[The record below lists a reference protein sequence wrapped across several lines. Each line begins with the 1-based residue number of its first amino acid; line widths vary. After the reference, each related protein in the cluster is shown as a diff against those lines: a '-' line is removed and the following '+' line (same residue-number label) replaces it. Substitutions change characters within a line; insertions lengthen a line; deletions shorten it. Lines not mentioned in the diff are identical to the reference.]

1 MNINLR
7 SPYHI
12 TVTDANLTSCLIEL
26 YVYTGTQTADRGI
39 AKYTLETIAYNNTVT
54 FEISELVRDY
64 LDITFDGTYTS
75 QTVWVDYQI
84 TKYILESPTTP
95 NEIVKL
101 IGFDGYGYFED
112 GVNPQLDNIG
122 LLQSNNIILNLL
134 GEDVTVAVDQTI
146 IDAVSYW
153 NDTTLLQQ
161 YTILETTE
169 SDDSIRYFSYPN
181 ATFIRFSYGDDDSF
195 DVKITNIEECKH
207 TPYKITFI
215 NKFGAKQNIWFF
227 KKSNLD
233 LTTTKEE
240 YKSNI
245 LNNGTYDISN
255 HQKRILKKQGNEK
268 LVLNTGFVDEQMNE
282 VFRQLMLSEQVWL
295 DIDNKVLPINI
306 INSSFAYKTSLNDG
320 LINYTINCEFAFDK
334 INNIK

>member
-26 YVYTGTQTADRGI
+26 YVYTGTQTADRGV

-112 GVNPQLDNIG
+112 GVNPQLDNA
-122 LLQSNNIILNLL
+122 LLQSNTIDYVLSGQPYVVPVNSNETIDVKFYLNDVLQNTVLAPDTLESSELILYAS
-134 GEDVTVAVDQTI
+134 ETAIDKAI
-146 IDAVSYW
+146 ID
-153 NDTTLLQQ
+153 NGITTT
-161 YTILETTE
+161 TI
-169 SDDSIRYFSYPN
+169 
-181 ATFIRFSYGDDDSF
+181 
-195 DVKITNIEECKH
+195 KINTVEECKH

>member
-1 MNINLR
+1 
-7 SPYHI
+7 
-12 TVTDANLTSCLIEL
+12 
-26 YVYTGTQTADRGI
+26 
-39 AKYTLETIAYNNTVT
+39 
-54 FEISELVRDY
+54 
-64 LDITFDGTYTS
+64 
-75 QTVWVDYQI
+75 
-84 TKYILESPTTP
+84 
-95 NEIVKL
+95 
-101 IGFDGYGYFED
+101 
-112 GVNPQLDNIG
+112 
-122 LLQSNNIILNLL
+122 
-134 GEDVTVAVDQTI
+134 
-146 IDAVSYW
+146 
-153 NDTTLLQQ
+153 
-161 YTILETTE
+161 
-169 SDDSIRYFSYPN
+169 
-181 ATFIRFSYGDDDSF
+181 
-195 DVKITNIEECKH
+195 VKITNIEECKH